1 MARLIQKTGF
11 ISRKSAD
18 GYMKYIATREG
29 VEVLTG
35 KGPTTEKQKELVAKL
50 LKDFPDMRDSFE
62 YEDYK
67 QAPTLHTASA
77 LISAALDS
85 HMQNLQSENGYLKYI
100 ATRPGAEKHGAHG
113 LFGREENTDLTAA
126 MHDLTAHDGNVWT
139 IIYSLH
145 REDAE
150 RLGYNNA
157 AAWRKLLVSQ
167 QNKFAEAFHVPS
179 DSLHWYAAY
188 HDADTHPHIHMMVW
202 TEQETVLKRDA
213 VVKLRS
219 VMTNSIFQAELENL
233 YIRKDAA
240 YKDVSE
246 AAREVMRELVD
257 RMESV
262 SEPPASIQE
271 KLLELALELRTVGG
285 KKQYGY
291 LKKPLKD
298 MVDSIVDELEKLPE
312 VAAYYSVWNGLRDT
326 LEGYYKNRPRQHNPL
341 SQQKEFRTIKN
352 AIIQEA
358 ERLWQQMEQTQT
370 ATEQDSSQDEEPSA
384 EKTSTDASTNPTLAN
399 ENTSFTPSCPAQL
412 PTEYLLNSTIRL
424 FHQMGQIFRENAAPP
439 SNPMGIRIDSKR
451 RKKLIQKRLAMG
463 HKQDDHE
470 QEQGYEQVIR

>member
-1 MARLIQKTGF
+1 
-11 ISRKSAD
+11 
-18 GYMKYIATREG
+18 MKYIATREG

-35 KGPTTEKQKELVAKL
+35 KGPATEKQKEMVAKL
-50 LKDFPDMRDSFE
+50 LKDFPDVRDSFE

-113 LFGREENTDLTAA
+113 LFGRQENTDLTAA

-157 AAWRKLLVSQ
+157 AAWRKLLVSH
-167 QNKFAEAFHVPS
+167 QNKFAEAFHVS
-179 DSLHWYAAY
+179 ASALHWYAAY
-188 HDADTHPHIHMMVW
+188 HDADTHPHIHMMLW
-202 TEQETVLKRDA
+202 TDQETVLKRDA

-240 YKDVSE
+240 YKDVTE
-246 AAREVMRELVD
+246 AARTAMHGLVD
-257 RMESV
+257 RLESI
-262 SEPPASIQE
+262 ENPPESIQQ
-271 KLLELALELRTVGG
+271 KMLELALELRTTSG
-285 KKQYGY
+285 KKQYAY

-341 SQQKEFRTIKN
+341 SQQKEFRAIKN

-358 ERLWQQMEQTQT
+358 ERLRQQIDQARTASEQET
-370 ATEQDSSQDEEPSA
+370 SQEEEAPS
-384 EKTSTDASTNPTLAN
+384 EETSPDASTNPTLAN
-399 ENTSFTPSCPAQL
+399 ENTSSTASHSVGLPS
-412 PTEYLLNSTIRL
+412 EYLLNSTIRL
-424 FHQMGQIFRENAAPP
+424 FHQMGQIFRDNAAPP
-439 SNPMGIRIDSKR
+439 SNPMGIRVDSKR
-451 RKKLIQKRLAMG
+451 RKKLMQKRLAMG

-470 QEQGYEQVIR
+470 QNYGQTLQ

>member
-1 MARLIQKTGF
+1 
-11 ISRKSAD
+11 
-18 GYMKYIATREG
+18 MKYIATREG

-50 LKDFPDMRDSFE
+50 LKDFPDVRDSFE

-113 LFGREENTDLTAA
+113 LFGRQENTNLTTA

-167 QNKFAEAFHVPS
+167 QNKFAEAFHVPVS
-179 DSLHWYAAY
+179 ALHWYAAY

-202 TEQETVLKRDA
+202 TDQETVLKRDA

-240 YKDVSE
+240 YKDVTE
-246 AAREVMRELVD
+246 AARAVMRELVD

-262 SEPPASIQE
+262 SEPPASIQQ
-271 KLLELALELRTVGG
+271 KLLELAMELRTVSG

-298 MVDSIVDELEKLPE
+298 KVDEIVDELEKLPE
-312 VAAYYSVWNGLRDT
+312 VAAYYSVWSGLRDT
-326 LEGYYKNRPRQHNPL
+326 LEGYYKSTSRQHNPL
-341 SQQKEFRTIKN
+341 SQQKEFRAFKN

-358 ERLWQQMEQTQT
+358 ERLRQQMEQ
-370 ATEQDSSQDEEPSA
+370 EQAVPERETSQDEKPSVRETSA
-384 EKTSTDASTNPTLAN
+384 GTSTNSTLAD
-399 ENTSFTPSCPAQL
+399 ENASSMPSRPARL
-412 PTEYLLNSTIRL
+412 PTEYLLNSTVRL
-424 FHQMGQIFRENAAPP
+424 FHQMGQIFRDNAAPP

-451 RKKLIQKRLAMG
+451 RKKLMQKRLAMG

-470 QEQGYEQVIR
+470 QNYGQTLQ

>member
-1 MARLIQKTGF
+1 
-11 ISRKSAD
+11 
-18 GYMKYIATREG
+18 MKYIATREG

-35 KGPTTEKQKELVAKL
+35 KGPATEKQKEMVAKL

-113 LFGREENTDLTAA
+113 LFGRQENTNLTAA

-167 QNKFAEAFHVPS
+167 QNKFAEAFHIPAS
-179 DSLHWYAAY
+179 ALHWYAAY
-188 HDADTHPHIHMMVW
+188 HDADTHPHIHMMLW

-219 VMTNSIFQAELENL
+219 AMTNSIFQAELENL

-240 YKDVSE
+240 YKDVTE
-246 AAREVMRELVD
+246 AARTAMHGLVD
-257 RMESV
+257 RLESI
-262 SEPPASIQE
+262 ENPPESIQQ
-271 KLLELALELRTVGG
+271 KMLELALELRTTSG
-285 KKQYGY
+285 KKQYAY
-291 LKKPLKD
+291 LKKPFKD
-298 MVDSIVDELEKLPE
+298 IVDSIVDELEKLPE

-341 SQQKEFRTIKN
+341 SQQKEFRAIKN
-352 AIIQEA
+352 AIIQDA
-358 ERLWQQMEQTQT
+358 ERLRQQMEQART
-370 ATEQDSSQDEEPSA
+370 ASEQKPSQEEEPSS
-384 EKTSTDASTNPTLAN
+384 EETSTGASANPTLAD
-399 ENTSFTPSCPAQL
+399 ENTSSAASHHARL
-412 PTEYLLNSTIRL
+412 SSEYLLNSTIRL
-424 FHQMGQIFRENAAPP
+424 FHQMGQIFRDNAAPP
-439 SNPMGIRIDSKR
+439 SNPMGIRVDSKR
-451 RKKLIQKRLAMG
+451 RKKLMQKRLAMG

-470 QEQGYEQVIR
+470 QNYGQTLQ

>member
-11 ISRKSAD
+11 ISRKSAG

-85 HMQNLQSENGYLKYI
+85 HMQNLQSENGYLRYI

-113 LFGREENTDLTAA
+113 LFGRQENTELTAA

-145 REDAE
+145 REDAD

-167 QNKFAEAFHVPS
+167 QNKFAEAFHVPVS
-179 DSLHWYAAY
+179 ALHWYAAY
-188 HDADTHPHIHMMVW
+188 HDADTHPHIHMMIW
-202 TEQETVLKRDA
+202 TDQETVLKRDA

-219 VMTNSIFQAELENL
+219 AMTNSIFQAELENL
-233 YIRKDAA
+233 YIRKDAV
-240 YKDVSE
+240 YKDVTE
-246 AAREVMRELVD
+246 AARAVMHELVD

-262 SEPPASIQE
+262 SAQPASIQQ
-271 KLLELALELRTVGG
+271 KLLELALELCTTGG
-285 KKQYGY
+285 KKQYAY

-312 VAAYYSVWNGLRDT
+312 VAAYYSVWNGVRDT

-341 SQQKEFRTIKN
+341 SQQKEFRAIKN

-358 ERLWQQMEQTQT
+358 ERLRQQMEQTQT
-370 ATEQDSSQDEEPSA
+370 ASEQETSQDEEPSA
-384 EKTSTDASTNPTLAN
+384 ENTSTDASANPTLTD
-399 ENTSFTPSCPAQL
+399 ENTSSTLSHLARLPS
-412 PTEYLLNSTIRL
+412 EYLLNSTVRL

-439 SNPMGIRIDSKR
+439 SNPMGIRVDSKR
-451 RKKLIQKRLAMG
+451 RKKLMQKRLAMG

-470 QEQGYEQVIR
+470 QNYGQTLQ

>member
-1 MARLIQKTGF
+1 
-11 ISRKSAD
+11 
-18 GYMKYIATREG
+18 MKYIATREG
-29 VEVLTG
+29 VEVLTC
-35 KGPTTEKQKELVAKL
+35 KGPVTEKQKELVAKL
-50 LKDFPDMRDSFE
+50 LKDFPDIRDSFE

-77 LISAALDS
+77 IISAALDS
-85 HMQNLQSENGYLKYI
+85 HMQNLQSENGYLRYI

-113 LFGREENTDLTAA
+113 LFGREDNADLNAA
-126 MHDLTAHDGNVWT
+126 MHDLASHDGNVWT

-167 QNKFAEAFHVPS
+167 QNKFAEAFHIPAS
-179 DSLHWYAAY
+179 ALHWYAAY
-188 HDADTHPHIHMMVW
+188 HDADTHPHIHMMIW
-202 TEQETVLKRDA
+202 TDQETVLKRDA

-219 VMTNSIFQAELENL
+219 AMTNSVFQAELENL
-233 YIRKDAA
+233 YIQKDAA
-240 YKDVSE
+240 YKDVTD
-246 AAREVMRELVD
+246 AARTVMHDLAN
-257 RMESV
+257 RMEFI
-262 SEPPASIQE
+262 SEPPASIQQ

-298 MVDSIVDELEKLPE
+298 KVDSIVDELEKLPE
-312 VAAYYSVWNGLRDT
+312 VAAYYSVWNGVRDT

-341 SQQKEFRTIKN
+341 SQQKEFRAIKN
-352 AIIQEA
+352 AIVQEA
-358 ERLWQQMEQTQT
+358 ERLRQQMEQTQA

-384 EKTSTDASTNPTLAN
+384 EETSRDASANPTLAD
-399 ENTSFTPSCPAQL
+399 ENTSSTASHHARLPS
-412 PTEYLLNSTIRL
+412 EYLLNSTIRL
-424 FHQMGQIFRENAAPP
+424 FHQMGQIFRDNAAPP
-439 SNPMGIRIDSKR
+439 SNPMGIRVDSKR
-451 RKKLIQKRLAMG
+451 RKKLMQKRLAMG

-470 QEQGYEQVIR
+470 QNYDQTLQ

>member
-1 MARLIQKTGF
+1 
-11 ISRKSAD
+11 
-18 GYMKYIATREG
+18 MKYIATREG
-29 VEVLTG
+29 VEALTG

-113 LFGREENTDLTAA
+113 LFGRQENTDLTAA

-167 QNKFAEAFHVPS
+167 QNKFAEAFHIPAS
-179 DSLHWYAAY
+179 ALHWYAAY

-202 TEQETVLKRDA
+202 TDQETVLKRDA

-233 YIRKDAA
+233 YIRKNAA
-240 YKDVSE
+240 YKDVTE
-246 AAREVMRELVD
+246 AARAVMHDLVD
-257 RMESV
+257 RIEFT
-262 SEPPASIQE
+262 SEVPASIQQ

-298 MVDSIVDELEKLPE
+298 KVDDIVDELEKLPE
-312 VAAYYSVWNGLRDT
+312 VAAYYAVWNGVRDT

-341 SQQKEFRTIKN
+341 SQQKEFRAIKN
-352 AIIQEA
+352 TIIQEA
-358 ERLWQQMEQTQT
+358 ERLRQQMEQAQRTS
-370 ATEQDSSQDEEPSA
+370 EQESSQETTPPDVETSSDSSTDPTLA
-384 EKTSTDASTNPTLAN
+384 DEKTSSVASHSARL
-399 ENTSFTPSCPAQL
+399 PS
-412 PTEYLLNSTIRL
+412 EYLLNSTLRL
-424 FHQMGQIFRENAAPP
+424 FHQMGQIFRDNAAPP
-439 SNPMGIRIDSKR
+439 SNPMGIRVDSKR
-451 RKKLIQKRLAMG
+451 RKKLMQKRLAMG

-470 QEQGYEQVIR
+470 QNYGQTLQ

>member
-11 ISRKSAD
+11 ISRKSAG

-35 KGPTTEKQKELVAKL
+35 KGPATEKQKELVAKL

-126 MHDLTAHDGNVWT
+126 MHDLTAHDGNVWM

-157 AAWRKLLVSQ
+157 AAWRKLLISQ
-167 QNKFAEAFHVPS
+167 QNKFSEAFHIPAS
-179 DSLHWYAAY
+179 ALHWYAAY
-188 HDADTHPHIHMMVW
+188 HDADTHPHIHMMLW
-202 TEQETVLKRDA
+202 TDQETVLKRDA

-240 YKDVSE
+240 YKDVTE
-246 AAREVMRELVD
+246 AARAVMRELVD
-257 RMESV
+257 RMESI
-262 SEPPASIQE
+262 SEPPTSIQQ

-291 LKKPLKD
+291 LKKSLKD
-298 MVDSIVDELEKLPE
+298 KVDEIVDELEKLPE

-326 LEGYYKNRPRQHNPL
+326 LEGYYKNRPRQHNSL
-341 SQQKEFRTIKN
+341 SQQKEFRAIKN

-358 ERLWQQMEQTQT
+358 ERLRQQMEQART
-370 ATEQDSSQDEEPSA
+370 ASEQKPSQEEEAPS
-384 EKTSTDASTNPTLAN
+384 EETSPDASTNPTLAN
-399 ENTSFTPSCPAQL
+399 ENTSSTASHSVGLPS
-412 PTEYLLNSTIRL
+412 EYLLNSTIRL
-424 FHQMGQIFRENAAPP
+424 FHQIGQIFRETAAPP

-451 RKKLIQKRLAMG
+451 RKKLMQKRLAMG

-470 QEQGYEQVIR
+470 QNYGQTLQ

>member
-1 MARLIQKTGF
+1 
-11 ISRKSAD
+11 
-18 GYMKYIATREG
+18 MKYIATREG

-35 KGPTTEKQKELVAKL
+35 KGSATEKQKEMVSKL
-50 LKDFPDMRDSFE
+50 LKDFPDVRDSFE

-113 LFGREENTDLTAA
+113 LFGRQENTDLTAA

-150 RLGYNNA
+150 RLGYNNV
-157 AAWRKLLVSQ
+157 AAWRKLLVSH
-167 QNKFAEAFHVPS
+167 QNKFAEAFHVPAS
-179 DSLHWYAAY
+179 ALHWYAAY

-202 TEQETVLKRDA
+202 TDQETVLKRDA

-240 YKDVSE
+240 YKDVTE
-246 AAREVMRELVD
+246 AARTAMHGLVD
-257 RMESV
+257 RLESI
-262 SEPPASIQE
+262 ENPPESIQQ
-271 KLLELALELRTVGG
+271 KMLELALELRTVGG
-285 KKQYGY
+285 KKQYAY

-298 MVDSIVDELEKLPE
+298 KVDSIVDELETLPE

-341 SQQKEFRTIKN
+341 SQQKEFRAIKN

-358 ERLWQQMEQTQT
+358 ERLQQQMEQAQR
-370 ATEQDSSQDEEPSA
+370 ASEPESSQVDTPSDEE
-384 EKTSTDASTNPTLAN
+384 TSSDTSTNPTLAD
-399 ENTSFTPSCPAQL
+399 ENTSSVTSHSARLPS
-412 PTEYLLNSTIRL
+412 EYLLNSTIRL
-424 FHQMGQIFRENAAPP
+424 FHQMGQIFRENAAPS
-439 SNPMGIRIDSKR
+439 SNPMGIRVDSKR
-451 RKKLIQKRLAMG
+451 RKKLMQKRLAMG

-470 QEQGYEQVIR
+470 QEQGYNLDIR

>member
-1 MARLIQKTGF
+1 
-11 ISRKSAD
+11 
-18 GYMKYIATREG
+18 MKYIATREG

-35 KGPTTEKQKELVAKL
+35 KGPATEKQKELVAKL

-113 LFGREENTDLTAA
+113 LFGRQENTELTAA

-157 AAWRKLLVSQ
+157 AAWQKLLISQ
-167 QNKFAEAFHVPS
+167 QQKFAEAFHVPTS
-179 DSLHWYAAY
+179 GLHWYAAY
-188 HDADTHPHIHMMVW
+188 HDADTHPHIHMMLW
-202 TEQETVLKRDA
+202 ADQKAILKRTDI
-213 VVKLRS
+213 VKLRS
-219 VMTNSIFQAELENL
+219 AMTNRIFQTELENL
-233 YIRKDAA
+233 YIQKDAA
-240 YKDVSE
+240 YKDVTE
-246 AAREVMRELVD
+246 AAREVMHKLVD

-262 SEPPASIQE
+262 SDPPASIQQR
-271 KLLELALELRTVGG
+271 LLELALELRTVSG

-291 LKKPLKD
+291 LKKSLKD

-312 VAAYYSVWNGLRDT
+312 VAAYYAAWNGLRDT
-326 LEGYYKNRPRQHNPL
+326 LEGYYKSTPRQHNPL
-341 SQQKEFRTIKN
+341 SQQKEFRAIKN

-358 ERLWQQMEQTQT
+358 ERLRQQMEH
-370 ATEQDSSQDEEPSA
+370 EHSSEE
-384 EKTSTDASTNPTLAN
+384 TSTDASTNPTLAN
-399 ENTSFTPSCPAQL
+399 ENTSAQPEQHKQL
-412 PTEYLLNSTIRL
+412 PSEYLLNATVRL
-424 FHQMGQIFRENAAPP
+424 FHQMGQIFRDNAAPP
-439 SNPMGIRIDSKR
+439 SNPMGIRVDSKR
-451 RKKLIQKRLAMG
+451 RKKLMQKRLSMG

-470 QEQGYEQVIR
+470 QNYDQTLQ

>member
-11 ISRKSAD
+11 IGRKSAG

-29 VEVLTG
+29 VEVLYG
-35 KGPTTEKQKELVAKL
+35 KGPATEKQKEMVSKL

-67 QAPTLHTASA
+67 QAPTLHNASA

-85 HMQNLQSENGYLKYI
+85 HMQNLQSENGYLRYI

-113 LFGREENTDLTAA
+113 LFGREENADLNTA
-126 MHDLTAHDGNVWT
+126 MHDLTLHDGNVWT

-145 REDAE
+145 REDVE

-157 AAWRKLLVSQ
+157 AAWQKLLVRQ
-167 QNKFAEAFHVPS
+167 QSKFAEAFHVS
-179 DSLHWYAAY
+179 SENLHWYAAY
-188 HDADTHPHIHMMVW
+188 HDADTHPHIHMMIW
-202 TEQETVLKRDA
+202 TDQETVLKRDA

-219 VMTNSIFQAELENL
+219 AMTNSIFQAELENL
-233 YIRKDAA
+233 YIQKDAA
-240 YKDVSE
+240 YRDVSE
-246 AAREVMRELVD
+246 AARAVMHELVG
-257 RMESV
+257 RMESA
-262 SEPPASIQE
+262 SEPPPSIQQ
-271 KLLELALELRTVGG
+271 KLLELALELRTVSG

-298 MVDSIVDELEKLPE
+298 KVDSIVDELEKLPE

-341 SQQKEFRTIKN
+341 SHQKEFRAIKN

-358 ERLWQQMEQTQT
+358 ERLRQQMEQVQ
-370 ATEQDSSQDEEPSA
+370 ATSEQETSQEEEPSS
-384 EKTSTDASTNPTLAN
+384 EETSTDTSTNPTLAD
-399 ENTSFTPSCPAQL
+399 ENTSSVASHSAQL
-412 PTEYLLNSTIRL
+412 SSEYLLNSTIRL
-424 FHQMGQIFRENAAPP
+424 FHQMGRIFRDNAAPP

-451 RKKLIQKRLAMG
+451 RKKLMQKRLAMG

-470 QEQGYEQVIR
+470 QEQGYGQVIR

>member
-11 ISRKSAD
+11 ISRKSAG

-29 VEVLTG
+29 VEVLNG

-50 LKDFPDMRDSFE
+50 LKDFPDVRDSFE

-85 HMQNLQSENGYLKYI
+85 HMQNLQSENGYLRYI
-100 ATRPGAEKHGAHG
+100 AMRPGAEKHGAHG
-113 LFGREENTDLTAA
+113 LFGRQENTDLPAA

-167 QNKFAEAFHVPS
+167 QNKFAEAFHIPAS
-179 DSLHWYAAY
+179 ALHWYAAY
-188 HDADTHPHIHMMVW
+188 HDADTHPHIHMMLW
-202 TEQETVLKRDA
+202 TDQETVLKRDA

-240 YKDVSE
+240 YKDVTE
-246 AAREVMRELVD
+246 AARAVMHDLVD
-257 RMESV
+257 RMETV
-262 SEPPASIQE
+262 SELPVSIQQ
-271 KLLELALELRTVGG
+271 KLLELATELRTVSG

-312 VAAYYSVWNGLRDT
+312 VAAYYAVWNGVRDT

-341 SQQKEFRTIKN
+341 SRQKEFRAIKN

-358 ERLWQQMEQTQT
+358 ERLRQQMEQAQT
-370 ATEQDSSQDEEPSA
+370 ASEQKPSQEAEAPSG
-384 EKTSTDASTNPTLAN
+384 ETSADTSANPTLAN
-399 ENTSFTPSCPAQL
+399 ENTSSATSYSVRLPS
-412 PTEYLLNSTIRL
+412 EYLLNSTVRL
-424 FHQMGQIFRENAAPP
+424 FHQMGQIFRDNAAPP

-451 RKKLIQKRLAMG
+451 RKKLMQKRLAMG

-470 QEQGYEQVIR
+470 QNYGQTLQ

>member
-1 MARLIQKTGF
+1 
-11 ISRKSAD
+11 
-18 GYMKYIATREG
+18 MKYIATREG

-35 KGPTTEKQKELVAKL
+35 KGPATEKQKEMVSKL

-67 QAPTLHTASA
+67 QAPTLHNASA
-77 LISAALDS
+77 LISAALDT
-85 HMQNLQSENGYLKYI
+85 HMQNLQSENGYLRYI
-100 ATRPGAEKHGAHG
+100 ATRPGTEKHGAHG
-113 LFGREENTDLTAA
+113 LFCRQENTDLTAA

-167 QNKFAEAFHVPS
+167 QNRFAEVFHVPAS
-179 DSLHWYAAY
+179 ALHWYAAY
-188 HDADTHPHIHMMVW
+188 HDADTHPHIHMMIW
-202 TEQETVLKRDA
+202 TDQKTVLKRDA

-240 YKDVSE
+240 YKDVTE
-246 AAREVMRELVD
+246 AARAVMYDLID

-262 SEPPASIQE
+262 SDPPASIQQ
-271 KLLELALELRTVGG
+271 KLLELATELRTVSG

-291 LKKPLKD
+291 LKKSLKD
-298 MVDSIVDELEKLPE
+298 KVDEIVDELEKLPE
-312 VAAYYSVWNGLRDT
+312 VAAYYAVWNGVRDT

-341 SQQKEFRTIKN
+341 SQQKEFRAIKN

-358 ERLWQQMEQTQT
+358 ERLRQQMEQART
-370 ATEQDSSQDEEPSA
+370 ASEQKPSQEEEPSS
-384 EKTSTDASTNPTLAN
+384 EETSTGASANPTLAN
-399 ENTSFTPSCPAQL
+399 ENTSSATSYFVRLPS
-412 PTEYLLNSTIRL
+412 EYLLNSTIRL
-424 FHQMGQIFRENAAPP
+424 FHQMGQIFRDNAAPP

-451 RKKLIQKRLAMG
+451 RKKLMQKRLAMG

-470 QEQGYEQVIR
+470 QEQGYNLDIR